1 MDFRRNPRVFRAWRV
16 ERFKN
21 RGLGKAVSNARDSRA
36 SRKPGI
42 PEYSR
47 KGRW

>member
-16 ERFKN
+16 ERVKN
-21 RGLGKAVSNARDSRA
+21 RGLGKVGSNYKDSRA
-36 SRKPGI
+36 NRKRGV
-42 PEYSR
+42 PEYAR

>member
-16 ERFKN
+16 ERSKD
-21 RGLGKAVSNARDSRA
+21 RGFGKAGSDAKA
-36 SRKPGI
+36 SRTVRKRGI
-42 PEYSR
+42 PEYAR

>member
-1 MDFRRNPRVFRAWRV
+1 MDFRRNPRVFRAWRI
-16 ERFKN
+16 ERFN
-21 RGLGKAVSNARDSRA
+21 TRSLGKAASTARDSRA
-36 SRKPGI
+36 NRKRAI